1 MLSSIPVPL
10 DTFLICNLQESSDP
24 VGAARHDAS
33 GAAHQRA
40 YRSRWPCAAG
50 CCGGRTMRDL
60 LGSHGFKYGTAACI
74 ARWKS
79 LEMLIEVTFD
89 LSLRLGDEPEAGT
102 VAEQSGAGADEEGA
116 RVPQRIEEAR
126 PCGELPESHLAPRQ
140 VVRFGA
146 GGRQEHRARCSW
158 RPPAPNRTT
167 WRGARCDSGS
177 SPHGRASSIRCGT
190 RAPSSSAPAP
200 LCSATVPASGSSPR
214 RSDRSKVTSMSI
226 SSDFQRAMHAAVPYL
241 KP

>member
-1 MLSSIPVPL
+1 
-10 DTFLICNLQESSDP
+10 
-24 VGAARHDAS
+24 
-33 GAAHQRA
+33 
-40 YRSRWPCAAG
+40 
-50 CCGGRTMRDL
+50 MRDL

-146 GGRQEHRARCSW
+146 GGRQEHRAR
-158 RPPAPNRTT
+158 
-167 WRGARCDSGS
+167 GF
-177 SPHGRASSIRCGT
+177 RAGDERLAVVERLRSELPGVVDTHECGT
-190 RAPSSSAPAP
+190 RAPVGFGKRLRGRFIQVGHRPGG
-200 LCSATVPASGSSPR
+200 LGR
-214 RSDRSKVTSMSI
+214 RENRT
-226 SSDFQRAMHAAVPYL
+226 QGAV
-241 KP
+241 KRGNA